1 MAHTRRSPQRRSPS
15 SSLSSPPAA
24 RKKYSLRR
32 PTTRASSHALRPS
45 ASPPPD
51 YRPVLVPLHPNL
63 RRLPFRHSACKDS
76 DKDLA
81 MRDSDQVVKVGVKR
95 KRVAGTNENALASA
109 PKTRGSSRRKRL
121 RTVVMTNRFVGYSS
135 EETDVEMDA
144 ASNLSSG
151 TADSVDETE
160 GESGTDEE
168 DDQDEDEDESSSGW
182 HFL

>member
-1 MAHTRRSPQRRSPS
+1 
-15 SSLSSPPAA
+15 
-24 RKKYSLRR
+24 
-32 PTTRASSHALRPS
+32 
-45 ASPPPD
+45 
-51 YRPVLVPLHPNL
+51 
-63 RRLPFRHSACKDS
+63 
-76 DKDLA
+76 